1 MAGMKYSR
9 QREAILAYLHSTKEH
24 PTAEMVYTSIK
35 QENPKLSLGTV
46 YRNLNILAVSGE
58 IQRLSCGDGTDHFDA
73 TTTPH
78 SHFVCKG
85 CGRVMDLDMPWIS
98 LMNDKF
104 LSEIKDFDGE
114 IYSHQVFFYGLCKKC
129 L

>member
-1 MAGMKYSR
+1 MKYSR

-114 IYSHQVFFYGLCKKC
+114 IYSHQLFFYGLCKKC

>member
-1 MAGMKYSR
+1 MKYSR